1 MSKNKQNQTNSNRH
15 KKRRDYHRFSQLD
28 GTHSLRKAVPN
39 GYVDYQVRTRHGG
52 KVFYFNFELA
62 REMGL
67 IAKDHPISLTR
78 ELEKVILGTFSLE
91 IINEYDVIHETPV
104 PKKDI
109 RPSKYMAT
117 RYLQLQHPG
126 RVGYTSGDGR
136 SIWNGQLRGRDAV
149 WDVSSCGTGVTCL
162 SPATAIEKKYFKT
175 GDKNAS
181 YGSGRYELWDG
192 VCAALMSD
200 ILHKNNIPT
209 ERTLAVIAYDDNTSV
224 NVRTYKNLLR
234 PAHFFYHL
242 KQGDYAGLKAAID
255 YYIDRQVKNRA
266 WTRIGEPK
274 NKYHDMLRRITI
286 AFARATARFE
296 SEYIFCW
303 LDWDGDNILTDAAII
318 DYGSVRQFGLYHRE
332 YRYDDVERM
341 STTITEQKNQA
352 KYILQTFAQITD
364 FLITGKKKTIRSFR
378 RHSILK
384 VFDQEFEATKNEAV
398 LYKIGFD
405 HGLQEKLLDDD
416 KTLAEIKKFRK
427 LYAYFERA
435 KSTQGIYEVV
445 DGITWD
451 AVFCIRDIMRELPAY
466 YQQGNT
472 TMSAEDFIEIL
483 RSDYATEEDVALNQ
497 SRKQKIRQFQQ
508 SYRKLIQIAANQSGK
523 TEFGILQDISRRSAL
538 INRYARVTGDS
549 IIYVARQVMSSQKQ
563 MTPDELHQIIN
574 TFIEQQILSPE
585 YFQSIPAP
593 RKRLPSKKAKK
604 TFESML
610 KIVKDYREGI

>member
-39 GYVDYQVRTRHGG
+39 GYVDYQARTRHGG

-109 RPSKYMAT
+109 RPNKYMAT

-352 KYILQTFAQITD
+352 KYIVQTFAQITD
-364 FLITGKKKTIRSFR
+364 FLITGKKKNIRSFR
-378 RHSILK
+378 RHSILR

-416 KTLAEIKKFRK
+416 KVLAEIKKFRK

-466 YQQGNT
+466 YQQGNG

-483 RSDYATEEDVALNQ
+483 RSDYATEKDVALNQ
-497 SRKQKIRQFQQ
+497 SRKKKIRQFQQ
-508 SYRKLIQIAANQSGK
+508 SYRKLIQIAANLSGK
-523 TEFGILQDISRRSAL
+523 TEFGILQGIARRSAL

-563 MTPDELHQIIN
+563 MTADELHQIIN